1 MGQDI
6 RVAVKSPT
14 SCYHLFIS
22 NEATKKCYPITA
34 SDIYHASVMKKESIH
49 HEPGAS
55 KPGKNQGFH
64 IQKPCF
70 LPGNIRIF
78 DGLWGPWKDP

>member
-14 SCYHLFIS
+14 SCYHLFTS

-49 HEPGAS
+49 HEPGAL
-55 KPGKNQGFH
+55 KTRKTPGFSHTKTMFFARENEDF
-64 IQKPCF
+64 
-70 LPGNIRIF
+70 
-78 DGLWGPWKDP
+78 